1 MFADRCVCLMSSKRM
16 KIIAFTSIRSEY
28 DLMSGLYKELY
39 HERKHDLRLVVSGA
53 HLVESYGNTVQQIE
67 DDGLNI
73 SYRVENLLAAD
84 SEAARIKSAA
94 ILHSACVDILSN
106 EKPDLVIFAG
116 DREDVLI
123 YAMVSAFLGIP
134 SIHFFAGDHAQD
146 GHVDNPVRHATS
158 KLASLHFVS
167 TEEHRER
174 LWSIG
179 ERDERIK
186 VIGSVALDKFV
197 REPQMSKRQVMDV
210 LGCEHLAEDTK
221 LAVLIFHPVAAER
234 QKAAGYLENIASVLV
249 RNGYQVLASMPNSDP
264 GNYAIRKALIALGR
278 SSHFLTY
285 QNLSRSLFVNLLRA
299 SNLIIGNSSAGL
311 LEAPSVPI
319 ATVNVGERQKG
330 RLAADSVVFCGG
342 SEQEIA
348 QALSEVESEPFKA
361 KMASLVNPY
370 GDGKSVKKAADLI
383 EQVEFQ
389 EFALKPEDPLDNA

>member
-1 MFADRCVCLMSSKRM
+1 MSSKKL

-28 DLMSGLYKELY
+28 DLMSGLYKELF
-39 HERKHDLRLVVSGA
+39 HERNHDLRLVVSGA

-67 DDGLNI
+67 SDGLNI
-73 SYRVENLLAAD
+73 GYRVENLLAAD
-84 SEAARIKSAA
+84 SEVARIKSAA

-123 YAMVSAFLGIP
+123 YAMVSAFLSIP

-146 GHVDNPVRHATS
+146 GHVDNPVRHAAS

-167 TEEHRER
+167 TEQHRKR

-179 ERDERIK
+179 EQDERIK

-197 REPQMSKRQVMDV
+197 HEPQIPKRQLLD
-210 LGCEHLAEDTK
+210 LLECKHLPEHAK

-234 QKAAGYLENIASVLV
+234 DKAPGYLESIANVLT
-249 RNGYQVLASMPNSDP
+249 RNGYHVLASMPNSDP
-264 GNYAIRKALIALGR
+264 GNYAIRRALTTLGE
-278 SSHFLTY
+278 SPHFSTY

-299 SNLIIGNSSAGL
+299 ANLIIGNSSAGL
-311 LEAPSVPI
+311 LEAPSIPI
-319 ATVNVGERQKG
+319 ATINVGERQKG
-330 RLAADSVVFCGG
+330 RLAADSVVFCEG
-342 SEQEIA
+342 SEQAIA
-348 QALSEVESEPFKA
+348 EALKEVESEPFQA
-361 KMASLVNPY
+361 KLSSLTNPY

-383 EQVEFQ
+383 EQVNSKA
-389 EFALKPEDPLDNA
+389 FALKPEDPLENA